1 MNSDAG
7 NILGIFAFLTSSAG
21 LIYAAINHKRVRCRC
36 CGKDMDMSVDVDP
49 TDPKPKVKKPNEIV
63 PAEVE
68 PEAESEPEKQEEQ
81 IIQYVEPP
89 KRSKKSRVYP
99 G

>member
-1 MNSDAG
+1 
-7 NILGIFAFLTSSAG
+7 
-21 LIYAAINHKRVRCRC
+21 
-36 CGKDMDMSVDVDP
+36 MDMSVDVDP
-49 TDPKPKVKKPNEIV
+49 TDPKPKVKKPNEIA
-63 PAEVE
+63 PAEPEVE
-68 PEAESEPEKQEEQ
+68 PEVEPEPEKQEEQ